1 MDRADR
7 HNDLGQPIGFAI
19 DDWQPVSRPPR
30 TPMTGRTCIVEP
42 LDPAR
47 HAADLFAA
55 NAADVEG
62 RNFTYL
68 AQQPF
73 DSLESYT
80 AWMETV
86 CKADDPLFHAIV
98 SADTGKP
105 VGIASFM
112 RIDPNFGVIEV
123 GNINYSPALQRTTAA
138 TEAMFA
144 MMRRAFDELGY
155 RRYEW
160 KCDEL
165 NGPSRRAAERL
176 GFRFEGIFRQHMV
189 YKGRNRNTVWFSI
202 VDAEWPAL
210 KRAYE
215 TWLSPKNFDEN
226 GGQRRDLKALIA
238 EGRGTA

>member
-1 MDRADR
+1 
-7 HNDLGQPIGFAI
+7 
-19 DDWQPVSRPPR
+19 
-30 TPMTGRTCIVEP
+30 MTGRTCSVEP
-42 LDPAR
+42 LDPAH

-55 NAADVEG
+55 NAADAEG

-73 DSLESYT
+73 ESLESYT
-80 AWMETV
+80 NWMETV

-98 SADTGKP
+98 AAHTAKP
-105 VGIASFM
+105 VGVASFM
-112 RIDPNFGVIEV
+112 RIDANFGVIEV

-138 TEAMFA
+138 TEAMYL

-165 NGPSRRAAERL
+165 NAPSRRAAERL

-189 YKGRNRNTVWFSI
+189 YKGRNRNTAWFSI
-202 VDAEWPAL
+202 IDEEWPAL
-210 KRAYE
+210 KQAYE
-215 TWLSPKNFDEN
+215 AWLSSDNFDADSR
-226 GGQRRDLKALIA
+226 QRRDLKALIA
-238 EGRGTA
+238 ESRGAA